1 MSINWIDWFGYLA
14 SVVILVS
21 LTMSSI
27 VKLRWIN
34 LFGGAMF
41 STFGFMIGSLPTGL
55 LNLGIVFIDIYYLY
69 IIYTKKEDFAMV
81 EAELDSRYFKHFMD
95 SNIEEIKEYYD
106 ISEDKDKVAY
116 YFLRNNNI
124 AGVLVGKAVS
134 TEAFYIE
141 MDYVTKEYRDFK
153 IARHFLEKNKTSLLL
168 KGYKELHAR
177 AKTKDHAEYLEKM
190 GFVKKQENEY
200 VKTI

>member
-1 MSINWIDWFGYLA
+1 MSFNWIDWFGYFA
-14 SVVILVS
+14 SVVVLVS

-34 LFGGAMF
+34 LVGAALF
-41 STFGFMIGSLPTGL
+41 STFGFMIGSLPTGC

-69 IIYTKKEDFAMV
+69 LMYTRKEDFAMV
-81 EAELDSRYFKHFMD
+81 EADMNSKYFKYFMD
-95 SNIEEIKEYYD
+95 TNISEIKEYYD
-106 ISEDKDKVAY
+106 ISEDENKVAY

-124 AGVLVGKAVS
+124 AGVLVGKAV
-134 TEAFYIE
+134 TNEAFYIE
-141 MDYVTKEYRDFK
+141 MDYVTREYRDFK

-177 AKTKDHAEYLEKM
+177 AKTKDHSEYLEKM
-190 GFVKKQENEY
+190 GFVKKQGNEY